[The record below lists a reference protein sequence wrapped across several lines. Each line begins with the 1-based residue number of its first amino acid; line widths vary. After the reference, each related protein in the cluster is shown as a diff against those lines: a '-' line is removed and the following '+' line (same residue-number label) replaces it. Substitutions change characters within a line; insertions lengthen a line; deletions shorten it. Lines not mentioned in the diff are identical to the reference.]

1 MFAPIGHSRLTFL
14 LQLTLALAARALPM
28 KRTATLVSPTSRF

>member
-14 LQLTLALAARALPM
+14 LQLTLALAARTLPA
-28 KRTATLVSPTSRF
+28 KKTVQLVSPTSRY